1 MDGKAWEGRY
11 LREIDFGAEGNG
23 LKLGR
28 CNALDFFGDG
38 SFYLLDTPG
47 HTEGHL
53 CAVART
59 SADPPEFITMGGD
72 VAVHGGEFRPTEY
85 LPLPENIQPNP
96 LVAPYAKAISA
107 CPGAIFEAVHP
118 KKSSVE
124 PFMQPAGAI
133 HDDLEQ
139 GLESLHKWYEFD
151 AHDSVFSVIAH
162 DASLLDVIDFYPKPA
177 NDWKKKGW
185 QEQGRWRFLRD
196 FNTGSE
202 AHRPS

>member
-1 MDGKAWEGRY
+1 
-11 LREIDFGAEGNG
+11 
-23 LKLGR
+23 
-28 CNALDFFGDG
+28 
-38 SFYLLDTPG
+38 
-47 HTEGHL
+47 
-53 CAVART
+53 
-59 SADPPEFITMGGD
+59 MGGD

-85 LPLPENIQPNP
+85 LPLPVDIQPNP
-96 LVAPYAKAISA
+96 LVAPYAKTFLT

-124 PFMQPAGAI
+124 PFMHPAGPI
-133 HDDLEQ
+133 NDDLEQ
-139 GLESLHKWYEFD
+139 GLESLHKWSEFD
-151 AHDSVFSVIAH
+151 AHDNVFSVIAH

-196 FNTGSE
+196 FDTGSE